1 MKKVSKLSEY
11 DFGHLNNQKL
21 FLFSVFSCSGMDRL
35 YGNSKELST
44 RESIVDPVNFIR
56 VSEDSKENQKPKL
69 FIGRNNTEIWA
80 HQGSNVVFD
89 CLVGKPDL
97 EDQGP
102 VSIFVFFVFS
112 GIH

>member
-1 MKKVSKLSEY
+1 
-11 DFGHLNNQKL
+11 
-21 FLFSVFSCSGMDRL
+21 MDRL

-102 VSIFVFFVFS
+102 VSISVSFIILLLRNPLNYS
-112 GIH
+112 DETLHAKKLCQ

>member
-1 MKKVSKLSEY
+1 
-11 DFGHLNNQKL
+11 
-21 FLFSVFSCSGMDRL
+21 MDRL
-35 YGNSKELST
+35 YGNSKDLST
-44 RESIVDPVNFIR
+44 RDSIVDPVDFIR

-102 VSIFVFFVFS
+102 VSILKKMS
-112 GIH
+112 KLD

>member
-1 MKKVSKLSEY
+1 
-11 DFGHLNNQKL
+11 
-21 FLFSVFSCSGMDRL
+21 MDRL
-35 YGNSKELST
+35 YGNSKDLST
-44 RESIVDPVNFIR
+44 RDSIVDPVDFIR

-102 VSIFVFFVFS
+102 LSIYKSDLTGNTV
-112 GIH
+112 